1 MLVAC
6 SGPDVSVKLNGP
18 QPAMRQSFLELTRMY
33 PRAFRYYRA
42 KSLQE
47 ATALLAELG
56 TDAKVLAGGQSL
68 IPLMKL

>member
-1 MLVAC
+1 
-6 SGPDVSVKLNGP
+6 
-18 QPAMRQSFLELTRMY
+18 MY

-47 ATALLAELG
+47 ATTLLAELG

-68 IPLMKL
+68 LPLMKLRLSNPTNLVDLGFIPKLAYN